1 MENSGV
7 LTKLIAAAFVL
18 IFLVSQAVG
27 QSTSLQGIV
36 TDQNGAVVP
45 NATVTATAENGII
58 KTVTT
63 DKTGFYSFRGLAP
76 GSYTITASAPSL
88 MLKAPEVTSLKSGT
102 ATLNL
107 QLNVFLPDQKI
118 IVEDNAE
125 ARVSTEASNN
135 TSAQVLRG
143 EDLDA
148 LGDSPEDLAEDL
160 QRLAGPSAGPSGGQI
175 FIDGFSGGQ
184 LPSKASIREI
194 RINQNPFS
202 PEYER
207 LGFGRIEI
215 LTKPGSSKF
224 AGAAYYNFA
233 HDFWNSRNP
242 YAAQKAPFLLH
253 EYGGSITGPIKKH
266 ASYFLDVRRDD
277 IDNGSIVNALVL
289 DPQTLVPT
297 QLTDTPVTPQK
308 RFGINPRLDWQ
319 ANRNNTVVL
328 RYAFTHS
335 NIQNSGIGGFNLPSR
350 AYEIA
355 NNNHTVQIIETA
367 VLNHSVINEMRFQ
380 FVRAA
385 TEIIPDINDPAL
397 LVLSSFNGGGAQTGH
412 ALNTQHS
419 YELQNN
425 TSIAQAKHFWRLG
438 VRLRRESVDN
448 VSPQNFGGTFTF
460 GGGNAPS
467 GELLSCVLPPQPAL
481 ISITSIER
489 YRRTLLL
496 QQLGCS
502 PAQIRALG
510 GGATQFTINAG
521 DPEIS
526 ASQWDMG
533 AFVGDEWRV
542 NPALTVSLGL
552 RYEAQSNVDHW
563 TDFSPRLA
571 LAWAPGATAK
581 TARLKTVVRAGFG
594 IFYDRFALANTINA
608 RRYNGI
614 VQQQYVVSNPNFFP
628 TVPSISVIGAFQTPQ
643 TIQQIS
649 STIRAPYIVQ
659 SAISLERQLPFNST
673 LALTYANAHGV
684 HLLRSRD
691 INAPLPGTFNPL
703 NPVGGVFPL
712 GTPNPV
718 FLVESSGIYNQNQLI
733 AFLNSRFN
741 RDFSLSASYVLNY
754 ARSNTDGSG
763 SFPGR
768 PYDFTGEYGP
778 ASTDVRHR
786 ISVNGSIATKWNFR
800 FNPFVVIES
809 GPPFD
814 ITIGRDLYGTTL
826 FNARPAIATDLSK
839 PGLIATKYGLL
850 DPNPTADQAILTRN
864 FGRGP
869 GTITVNLR
877 LTKLME
883 FGGKG
888 EGPVI
893 PNTGPGSGAPRPTP
907 GVFNPSGGSA
917 PSSAANGRKYT
928 LSISMSVRNLLNHT
942 NPGPIIGNIT
952 SPLFGQANQ
961 PAGSGGFG
969 FSEAANNRRLELQTR
984 LTF

>member
-1 MENSGV
+1 MFSAGE
-7 LTKLIAAAFVL
+7 AF
-18 IFLVSQAVG
+18 SQSA
-27 QSTSLQGIV
+27 SLQGSV

-45 NATVTATAENGII
+45 NATVTATAENGVI

-63 DKTGFYSFRGLAP
+63 DKTGVYSFRGLAP
-76 GSYTITASAPSL
+76 GTYTISASAPSL
-88 MLKAPEVTSLKSGT
+88 MLKEPEIVSIKSGNQ
-102 ATLNL
+102 TLNL

-118 IVEDNAE
+118 TVEDNAE
-125 ARVSTEASNN
+125 ARVGIEANN
-135 TSAQVLRG
+135 NASAQVLRG
-143 EDLDA
+143 QDLDA
-148 LGDSPEDLAEDL
+148 LGDNPEDLADDL

-253 EYGGSITGPIKKH
+253 EYGGSVTGPIKKH

-277 IDNGSIVNALVL
+277 IDNGSIVNAVIL
-289 DPQTLVPT
+289 DPTTLGPT

-319 ANRNNTVVL
+319 ANRNNTVVF
-328 RYAFTHS
+328 RYSFTHS

-355 NNNHTVQIIETA
+355 NDNHTLQLTETA
-367 VLNHSVINEMRFQ
+367 VLNHSVINETRFQ

-412 ALNTQHS
+412 VFNTQHN

-438 VRLRRESVDN
+438 VRLRRENVDN

-467 GELLSCVLPPQPAL
+467 DVPLNCVLPPQATL
-481 ISITSIER
+481 SSITSIER

-496 QQLGCS
+496 QDRGCS

-521 DPEIS
+521 EPEIS
-526 ASQWDMG
+526 ASQWDVG
-533 AFVGDEWRV
+533 GFVGDEWRV
-542 NPALTVSLGL
+542 NPALTLSLGL

-571 LAWAPGATAK
+571 IAWAPGATAK

-614 VQQQYVVSNPNFFP
+614 VQQQYVVSNPDFFP
-628 TVPSISVIGAFQTPQ
+628 IVPSIAVIAAFQVPQ

-649 STIRAPYIVQ
+649 DTIRAPYIVQ
-659 SAISLERQLPFNST
+659 SALSLERQLPFNST

-703 NPVGGVFPL
+703 VPGSGVFPL
-712 GTPNPV
+712 GTPDPV
-718 FLVESSGIYNQNQLI
+718 FLLESSGIYNQNQFI
-733 AFLNSRFN
+733 ALLNSRFN

-754 ARSNTDGSG
+754 ARSNTDGAG
-763 SFPGR
+763 TFPAR
-768 PYDFTGEYGP
+768 PYDFTTEYGP
-778 ASTDVRHR
+778 AATDVRHR
-786 ISVNGSIATKWNFR
+786 ISLNGSIGTKWNVR
-800 FNPFVVIES
+800 FNPFVVVES

-814 ITIGRDLYGTTL
+814 ITVGRDLYGTTL
-826 FNARPAIATDLSK
+826 FNARPGITNDAWNFK
-839 PGLIATKYGLL
+839 P
-850 DPNPTADQAILTRN
+850 D
-864 FGRGP
+864 
-869 GTITVNLR
+869 
-877 LTKLME
+877 
-883 FGGKG
+883 
-888 EGPVI
+888 
-893 PNTGPGSGAPRPTP
+893 
-907 GVFNPSGGSA
+907 
-917 PSSAANGRKYT
+917 
-928 LSISMSVRNLLNHT
+928 
-942 NPGPIIGNIT
+942 
-952 SPLFGQANQ
+952 
-961 PAGSGGFG
+961 
-969 FSEAANNRRLELQTR
+969 
-984 LTF
+984 

>member
-1 MENSGV
+1 MSLVGH
-7 LTKLIAAAFVL
+7 AF
-18 IFLVSQAVG
+18 G
-27 QSTSLQGIV
+27 QSASLQGFI

-45 NATVTATAENGII
+45 NATITATNGNGVV
-58 KTVTT
+58 KTVTS
-63 DKTGFYSFRGLAP
+63 DKTGFYSFRSLTS

-88 MLKAPEVTSLKSGT
+88 MLKEPEVVSLKSGT
-102 ATLNL
+102 ETLNL
-107 QLNVFLPDQKI
+107 QLQVVLPDQKI
-118 IVEDNAE
+118 TVEDGAE
-125 ARVSTEASNN
+125 ARVSTETSNN
-135 TSAQVLRG
+135 ASAQVLRG

-184 LPSKASIREI
+184 LPSKSSIREI

-215 LTKPGSSKF
+215 LTKPGSAKF

-242 YAAQKAPFLLH
+242 YAARKAPFLLH

-277 IDNGSIVNALVL
+277 IDNGSIVNAVVL
-289 DPQTLVPT
+289 DPQTFVPT
-297 QLTDTPVTPQK
+297 QLTATPVTPQK

-319 ANRNNTVVL
+319 LNRNNTLVF
-328 RYAFTHS
+328 RYSFTHS
-335 NIQNSGIGGFNLPSR
+335 DIQNSGIGGFNLPSR

-355 NNNHTVQIIETA
+355 NNTHTVQLTETA
-367 VLNHSVINEMRFQ
+367 VLNHSVINETRFQ
-380 FVRAA
+380 FVRAS
-385 TEIIPDINDPAL
+385 TEIVPDNSDPAL
-397 LVLSSFNGGGAQTGH
+397 LVLSSFNGGGAQAGR
-412 ALNTQHS
+412 AFNTQHS

-438 VRLRRESVDN
+438 VRLRRENVDN
-448 VSPQNFGGTFTF
+448 ISPQNFGGTFTF
-460 GGGNAPS
+460 GGGNGPS
-467 GELLSCVLPPQPAL
+467 SDPLTCALPPQATL
-481 ISITSIER
+481 TSITSIER

-502 PAQIRALG
+502 AAQIRLLG
-510 GGATQFTINAG
+510 GGATQFSINAG

-526 ASQWDMG
+526 ASQWDVG

-542 NPALTVSLGL
+542 NPALTLSLGL

-563 TDFSPRLA
+563 TDFSPRVA
-571 LAWAPGATAK
+571 IAWAPGATAK

-614 VQQQYVVSNPNFFP
+614 VQQQYIVSNPDFFP
-628 TVPSISVIGAFQTPQ
+628 TVPSIPVIAAFQTPQ

-659 SAISLERQLPFNST
+659 SAISIERQLPFNST

-691 INAPLPGTFNPL
+691 INAPLPGTFNPSA
-703 NPVGGVFPL
+703 PGSGVFPL

-718 FLVESSGIYNQNQLI
+718 FQLESSGIYNQNQFI
-733 AFLNSRFN
+733 ALLNSRFN

-754 ARSNTDGSG
+754 ARSNTDGAG
-763 SFPGR
+763 TFPAR
-768 PYDFTGEYGP
+768 PYDFTTEYGP
-778 ASTDVRHR
+778 AATDVRHR
-786 ISVNGSIATKWNFR
+786 ISINGSIGTKWNFR

-814 ITIGRDLYGTTL
+814 ITAGRDLYSTTL

-839 PGLIATKYGLL
+839 PGLIATTYGLL
-850 DPNPTADQAILTRN
+850 DPNPTADQTILTRN

-877 LTKLME
+877 VTKLME

-907 GVFNPSGGSA
+907 GVFNPAGGASASSSG
-917 PSSAANGRKYT
+917 GRKYT

-961 PAGSGGFG
+961 PAGAGGFG